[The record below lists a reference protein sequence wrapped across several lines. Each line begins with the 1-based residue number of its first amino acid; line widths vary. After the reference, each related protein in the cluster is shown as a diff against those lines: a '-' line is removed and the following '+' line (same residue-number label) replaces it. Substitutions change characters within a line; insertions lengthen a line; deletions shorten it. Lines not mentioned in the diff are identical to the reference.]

1 MLYCT
6 CYCVLMSVLC
16 RHVCRHGAQPQLP
29 ARYPPPRVL
38 PSRRQGPQP
47 HSFQPLPLAP
57 GSTRRPPL
65 CLEGRHFH
73 RRSSAASLRYRPLP
87 PAWPRGRGPRHLAP
101 PASRPAHRHQIGRG
115 PVGRRAPPIG
125 APLPQAFDIV
135 RSRPHGH
142 VAAVL
147 GTLRRL
153 HLDRLIDT
161 QASRELDLVVALIVA
176 RVLEPAS
183 KLATSRALHPDTLS
197 STLGELLHL
206 DSPSEDELYQA
217 MDWLLPQ
224 QARIEQALAKRHLA
238 EGALVLYDLTSTYFE
253 GRHCPLAKLGHPRDG
268 NKGKLQVV
276 FGLMTNAEGCP
287 VAVEV
292 YAGNTSDPKTV
303 SDQVTKLR
311 QRFGLQRV
319 ILVGDRG
326 MITSARI
333 RDNLQPAPGID
344 WITALRAPAIKKLAS
359 AGVLQLSL
367 FDSRDLAEITHP
379 DFPGERLIACY
390 NPLLAEERARKRPE
404 LLAATEKE
412 LDKIAGAT
420 RRPKRPLRGKQ
431 NIGLRVGKVLNH
443 YKMGKHFQIHIEE
456 DSFSYQRKQ
465 TNIEKEKS
473 LDGIYV
479 IRTNVPPEVF
489 SSEQAVRNYQSLS
502 GVERAFR
509 SLKTVDLHVRPI
521 HHREPDRV
529 RAHIFLCMLAYYVEW
544 HMRQDLAPLL
554 FDDDDKAAAQQ
565 LRTSVV
571 APAQRS
577 TAAQQKAHSRRTQDD
592 LPVHSFQTLL
602 HDLATIVSNCVQPK
616 DAAIPTFDIIT
627 TPTALQQRALDLLRV
642 PLKPS
647 GM

>member
-1 MLYCT
+1 MYVATVPNRSSPPAILLRESFRLHGKVNNRT
-6 CYCVLMSVLC
+6 LANISHWPPAQIQALRSVLK
-16 RHVCRHGAQPQLP
+16 GA
-29 ARYPPPRVL
+29 
-38 PSRRQGPQP
+38 
-47 HSFQPLPLAP
+47 
-57 GSTRRPPL
+57 T
-65 CLEGRHFH
+65 
-73 RRSSAASLRYRPLP
+73 SL
-87 PAWPRGRGPRHLAP
+87 
-101 PASRPAHRHQIGRG
+101 
-115 PVGRRAPPIG
+115 G

-153 HLDRLIDT
+153 QLDQLIDKH
-161 QASRELDLVVALIVA
+161 SSHELDLVLAMIVA

-183 KLATSRALHPDTLS
+183 KLATSRSLHSDTLS

-206 DSPSEDELYQA
+206 DSVSEDELYQA

-253 GRHCPLAKLGHPRDG
+253 GRHCPLAKLGHSRDD
-268 NKGKLQVV
+268 KRGKLQIV
-276 FGLMTNAEGCP
+276 FGLLTNAEGCP
-287 VAVEV
+287 LAVEV

-311 QRFGLQRV
+311 QRFGLQRL

-333 RDNLQPAPGID
+333 RENLKLAPGIE
-344 WITALRAPAIKKLAS
+344 WITALRAPAIQKLAS
-359 AGVLQLSL
+359 NGTLQLSL
-367 FDSRDLAEITHP
+367 FDTRDLAEITHP

-412 LDKIAGAT
+412 LKKIVAAT
-420 RRPKRPLRGKQ
+420 CRKKRPLRGKQ

-443 YKMGKHFQIHIEE
+443 YKMGKHFQIQIQD

-465 TNIEKEKS
+465 ANIEKEES

-479 IRTNVPPEVF
+479 IRTNVPAEVF
-489 SSEQAVRNYQSLS
+489 SSEQAVRNYKSLS

-521 HHREPDRV
+521 HHRQPDRV
-529 RAHIFLCMLAYYVEW
+529 RAHIFLCMLAYHVEW

-554 FDDDDKAAAQQ
+554 FDDDDKAAAEK

-577 TAAQQKAHSRRTQDD
+577 TATQQKVHSRRTKDD

-602 HDLATIVSNCVQPK
+602 GDLATIVSNRVQPK
-616 DAAIPTFDIIT
+616 DGSIPAFDIVT
-627 TPTALQQRALDLLRV
+627 TPTVLQQRALELLQV
-642 PLKPS
+642 PLKPPS
-647 GM
+647 V

>member
-1 MLYCT
+1 MLYNVGMYIAT
-6 CYCVLMSVLC
+6 VPNRNSPPAILLRESFRLDGKVRNRTLSNLSHWPPAQVEALRSVLK
-16 RHVCRHGAQPQLP
+16 GATAL
-29 ARYPPPRVL
+29 
-38 PSRRQGPQP
+38 GP
-47 HSFQPLPLAP
+47 PLA
-57 GSTRRPPL
+57 
-65 CLEGRHFH
+65 
-73 RRSSAASLRYRPLP
+73 
-87 PAWPRGRGPRHLAP
+87 
-101 PASRPAHRHQIGRG
+101 
-115 PVGRRAPPIG
+115 
-125 APLPQAFDIV
+125 QAFDIV

-153 HLDRLIDT
+153 HLDRLIDPH
-161 QASRELDLVVALIVA
+161 ASHELDLVVAMIAA

-183 KLATSRALHPDTLS
+183 KLATARALHPDTLS
-197 STLGELLHL
+197 STLGEWLHL
-206 DSPSEDELYQA
+206 DSPSEDELYEA
-217 MDWLLPQ
+217 MDWLLPR
-224 QARIEQALAKRHLA
+224 QAHIEQALAKRHLA
-238 EGALVLYDLTSTYFE
+238 EGSLVLYDLTSTYFE

-268 NKGKLQVV
+268 NQGKLQVV

-333 RDNLQPAPGID
+333 RENLQPAPGIA
-344 WITALRAPAIKKLAS
+344 WLTALRAPAIKKLAS
-359 AGVLQLSL
+359 AGVLQPSL

-379 DFPGERLIACY
+379 DFPGERLMACY

-404 LLAATEKE
+404 LLAATERE
-412 LDKIAGAT
+412 LDKIAAAT
-420 RRPKRPLRGKQ
+420 RRPQRALRGKHK
-431 NIGLRVGKVLNH
+431 IGLRVGKVLNR

-465 TNIEKEKS
+465 TDIQKEES

-479 IRTNVPPEVF
+479 IRTNVPAEVF
-489 SSEQAVRNYQSLS
+489 SSKQAVRHYKSLS

-529 RAHIFLCMLAYYVEW
+529 RAHIFLCMLAYHVEW

-554 FDDDDKAAAQQ
+554 FDDDDRAAAQQ

-577 TAAQQKAHSRRTQDD
+577 TAAQQKVHSRRTPDD

-602 HDLATIVSNCVQPK
+602 RDLATIVSNRVQPK
-616 DAAIPTFDIIT
+616 DAAILAFDIIT
-627 TPTALQQRALDLLRV
+627 TPTVLQQRALDVLRV
-642 PLKPS
+642 PVKPLS
-647 GM
+647 L

>member
-1 MLYCT
+1 MYVAT
-6 CYCVLMSVLC
+6 VPNRNS
-16 RHVCRHGAQPQLP
+16 
-29 ARYPPPRVL
+29 
-38 PSRRQGPQP
+38 
-47 HSFQPLPLAP
+47 
-57 GSTRRPPL
+57 
-65 CLEGRHFH
+65 
-73 RRSSAASLRYRPLP
+73 P
-87 PAWPRGRGPRHLAP
+87 PAILLRESFRLNGKVRNRTLANLSHWP
-101 PASRPAHRHQIGRG
+101 PAQVDAM
-115 PVGRRAPPIG
+115 RAVLKGATSVG

-147 GTLRRL
+147 GTLHRL
-153 HLDRLIDT
+153 HLDTLIDKHS
-161 QASRELDLVVALIVA
+161 SRELDLVVAMIVA

-183 KLATSRALHPDTLS
+183 KLATSRALHPDTLT
-197 STLGELLHL
+197 STLSELLHL
-206 DSPSEDELYQA
+206 DAPSEDELYAA

-224 QARIEQALAKRHLA
+224 QARIEQVLAKRHLA
-238 EGALVLYDLTSTYFE
+238 EESLVLYDLTSTYFE
-253 GRHCPLAKLGHPRDG
+253 GRHCPLAKLGHSRDDK
-268 NKGKLQVV
+268 KGKLQVV
-276 FGLMTNAEGCP
+276 FGLMTNGEGCP

-333 RDNLQPAPGID
+333 RENLQPAPGIE

-359 AGVLQLSL
+359 DGVLQLSL
-367 FDSRDLAEITHP
+367 FDNRDLAEITHP
-379 DFPGERLIACY
+379 DFPGERLIACF

-404 LLAATEKE
+404 LLTATEKE
-412 LDKIAGAT
+412 LEKIAVAT
-420 RRPKRPLRGKQ
+420 RRKKRPLRGKQ
-431 NIGLRVGKVLNH
+431 NIGLRVGKVLNRH
-443 YKMGKHFQIHIEE
+443 KMGKHFQIEIQE
-456 DSFSYQRKQ
+456 DSFSYQRRQ
-465 TNIEKEKS
+465 ANIEKEKS

-479 IRTNVPPEVF
+479 IRTNVSPEVF
-489 SSEQAVRNYQSLS
+489 SSEQAVRNYKSLS

-554 FDDDDKAAAQQ
+554 FDDDDKAAAEQA
-565 LRTSVV
+565 RTSVV

-577 TAAQQKAHSRRTQDD
+577 ASAQQKASSRRTPDD

-602 HDLATIVSNCVQPK
+602 SDLATIVANRVQPK
-616 DAAIPTFDIIT
+616 DAAIPAFDIIT
-627 TPTALQQRALDLLRV
+627 TPTCVWQLYLAHFGILIWPTPWVWA
-642 PLKPS
+642 
-647 GM
+647 

>member
-1 MLYCT
+1 
-6 CYCVLMSVLC
+6 
-16 RHVCRHGAQPQLP
+16 
-29 ARYPPPRVL
+29 
-38 PSRRQGPQP
+38 
-47 HSFQPLPLAP
+47 
-57 GSTRRPPL
+57 
-65 CLEGRHFH
+65 
-73 RRSSAASLRYRPLP
+73 
-87 PAWPRGRGPRHLAP
+87 
-101 PASRPAHRHQIGRG
+101 
-115 PVGRRAPPIG
+115 
-125 APLPQAFDIV
+125 
-135 RSRPHGH
+135 
-142 VAAVL
+142 
-147 GTLRRL
+147 
-153 HLDRLIDT
+153 
-161 QASRELDLVVALIVA
+161 
-176 RVLEPAS
+176 
-183 KLATSRALHPDTLS
+183 
-197 STLGELLHL
+197 
-206 DSPSEDELYQA
+206 
-217 MDWLLPQ
+217 
-224 QARIEQALAKRHLA
+224 
-238 EGALVLYDLTSTYFE
+238 
-253 GRHCPLAKLGHPRDG
+253 
-268 NKGKLQVV
+268 
-276 FGLMTNAEGCP
+276 

-465 TNIEKEKS
+465 TNIEKEES

-479 IRTNVPPEVF
+479 IRTNVPAEVF
-489 SSEQAVRNYQSLS
+489 SSEQTVRNYKSLS

-521 HHREPDRV
+521 HHRQPDRV
-529 RAHIFLCMLAYYVEW
+529 RTHIFLCMLAYHVEW

>member
-1 MLYCT
+1 
-6 CYCVLMSVLC
+6 V
-16 RHVCRHGAQPQLP
+16 
-29 ARYPPPRVL
+29 
-38 PSRRQGPQP
+38 
-47 HSFQPLPLAP
+47 
-57 GSTRRPPL
+57 
-65 CLEGRHFH
+65 
-73 RRSSAASLRYRPLP
+73 AAVPNRNSP
-87 PAWPRGRGPRHLAP
+87 PAILLRESFRLNGKVNNRTLANISHWPAAQVDALRAVLKGAT
-101 PASRPAHRHQIGRG
+101 SIGT
-115 PVGRRAPPIG
+115 
-125 APLPQAFDIV
+125 PLPQAFEIV

-147 GTLRRL
+147 GTLRKL
-153 HLDRLIDT
+153 QLDQLIDKRP
-161 QASRELDLVVALIVA
+161 SRELDLVLAMIVS
-176 RVLEPAS
+176 RVLEPAA
-183 KLATSRALHPDTLS
+183 KLATSRALHPDTLT

-206 DSPSEDELYQA
+206 DSLTEDELYAA
-217 MDWLLPQ
+217 MDWVLPQ
-224 QARIEQALAKRHLA
+224 QARIEQALAKRHFA
-238 EGALVLYDLTSTYFE
+238 QGSLVLYDLTSTYFE
-253 GRHCPLAKLGHPRDG
+253 GRHCPLAKLGHPRDDK
-268 NKGKLQVV
+268 KGKLQVV
-276 FGLMTNAEGCP
+276 FGLMTNAQGCP

-311 QRFGLQRV
+311 KRFGLQRV

-333 RDNLQPAPGID
+333 RENLKPAPGIE

-359 AGVLQLSL
+359 GGVLQLSL

-412 LDKIAGAT
+412 LEKIAVAT
-420 RRPKRPLRGKQ
+420 RRKKRPLRGKQ
-431 NIGLRVGKVLNH
+431 NIGLRAGKVLNR
-443 YKMGKHFQIHIEE
+443 YKMGKHFQIQIE
-456 DSFSYQRKQ
+456 DGRFSYQRKQ
-465 TNIEKEKS
+465 ANIEKEES

-479 IRTNVPPEVF
+479 IRTNVPAEAL
-489 SSEQAVRNYQSLS
+489 SSEQAVRNYKSLS

-554 FDDDDKAAAQQ
+554 FDDDDPAAAEK

-577 TAAQQKAHSRRTQDD
+577 ASAQQKIHNKRTKDD

-602 HDLATIVSNCVQPK
+602 SDLATIVANRIQPK
-616 DAAIPTFDIIT
+616 DANIPAFEIVT
-627 TPTALQQRALDLLRV
+627 TPTVLQQRALDLLGV
-642 PLKPS
+642 PLKPP
-647 GM
+647 GA